1 MEKEEGGGL
10 GRAVSGSGRVEE
22 EGRDWVVGTIE
33 MREWRGGKRG
43 NEGTGKGIG
52 RGRGIGGARE

>member
-43 NEGTGKGIG
+43 NEGTGKGR
-52 RGRGIGGARE
+52 RGG